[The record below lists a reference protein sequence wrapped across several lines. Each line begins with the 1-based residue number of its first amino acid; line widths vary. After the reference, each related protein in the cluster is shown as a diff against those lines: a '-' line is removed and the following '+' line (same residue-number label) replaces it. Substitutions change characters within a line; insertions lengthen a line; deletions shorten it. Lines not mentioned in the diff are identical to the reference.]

1 MAPSADLV
9 AILLVFAAVVATV
22 NHRLI
27 GLPRAI
33 ALLLGSLIA
42 SAVIALIDPY
52 TTPDMSGWVRGML
65 GDAGLPQV
73 LLHTVLGLLLFA
85 ASLHVDL
92 TELRRQKWAVL
103 VLATASVIIATVVFG
118 AGIWVMFRL
127 ARSPVTLGWCMV
139 LGAVLAPTDAVVVD
153 SLLRRAALPSS
164 LKTAIAGESLL
175 NDGAG
180 VVLFQFLLRI
190 AQGERGLVGH
200 GQIAM
205 AIAFEALGGGALGCI
220 TGYGAAWV
228 MHRVNEPGLRLM
240 ISLALVTGT
249 YRLADTLGVSGPTA
263 VVACG
268 LALLIQAP
276 RDAEGRTLID
286 EVTAFW
292 NVIDE
297 LLNAMLFVL
306 IGFEMFAVNFARLVI
321 LPVVTALPLAL
332 FSRLVGVVLP
342 VLALRGSGP
351 RQRRGIALLTWAG
364 LRGGVSIALALS
376 LPPSPYRGRM
386 IAVCYAVVVASML
399 VQGLTMQRAIRWL
412 YAGDEEPDDSL
423 QSLTESPSPLTT
435 RSTTLASE

>member
-9 AILLVFAAVVATV
+9 AILLVFAAIVATV

-33 ALLLGSLIA
+33 ALLIGSLLASVFIA
-42 SAVIALIDPY
+42 FIDPY
-52 TTPDMSGWVRGML
+52 TAPDLSGWVRGML
-65 GDAGLPQV
+65 GDAALPQV
-73 LLHTVLGLLLFA
+73 LLHAVLGLLLFA
-85 ASLHVDL
+85 ASLQVDL

-118 AGIWVMFRL
+118 AGIWTMFRL
-127 ARSPVTLGWCMV
+127 AGSPIPIGWCMV

-153 SLLRRAALPSS
+153 SLLRRAALPSA

-180 VVLFQFLLRI
+180 VVLFQILLRV
-190 AQGERGLVGH
+190 AQGEPGLIGH
-200 GQIAM
+200 GRIAT
-205 AIAFEALGGGALGCI
+205 AIAIEGLGGGALGCT
-220 TGYGAAWV
+220 TGYVAAWV
-228 MHRVNEPGLRLM
+228 MHRVDEPGLRLM

-268 LALLIQAP
+268 LVLLIQAP
-276 RDAEGRTLID
+276 RDAEGRALLD

-306 IGFEMFAVNFARLVI
+306 IGFEMFAVNFSRLVI
-321 LPVVTALPLAL
+321 LPVVTSLPLAL
-332 FSRLVGVVLP
+332 CSRLVGVVLP
-342 VLALRGSGP
+342 VLVLRGGGP
-351 RQRRGIALLTWAG
+351 QQRRAIALLTWAG

-376 LPPSPYRGRM
+376 LPPNPYRGRM
-386 IAVCYAVVVASML
+386 IVVCYAVVVASML
-399 VQGLTMQRAIRWL
+399 VQGLTMQQAIRWL
-412 YAGDEEPDDSL
+412 YGSRDNADDSS
-423 QSLTESPSPLTT
+423 QNFT
-435 RSTTLASE
+435 

>member
-1 MAPSADLV
+1 MAPSANLV

-33 ALLLGSLIA
+33 ALLLGSLLA
-42 SAVIALIDPY
+42 SAFIALIDPY
-52 TTPDMSGWVRGML
+52 TAPDLSRWVRGML
-65 GDAGLPQV
+65 GDAGLPQ
-73 LLHTVLGLLLFA
+73 LLLNIVLGLLLFA

-103 VLATASVIIATVVFG
+103 VLATASVIIATFVFG
-118 AGIWVMFRL
+118 IGIWAMFQL
-127 ARSPVTLGWCMV
+127 AGSPVTLGWCMV

-153 SLLRRAALPSS
+153 LLLRRAALPSA

-180 VVLFQFLLRI
+180 VVLFQILLRT
-190 AQGERGLVGH
+190 AQGEPGLVGH
-200 GQIAM
+200 GRIAM
-205 AIAFEALGGGALGCI
+205 TIALEAFGGGALGCV
-220 TGYGAAWV
+220 TGYVAAWL
-228 MHRVNEPGLRLM
+228 MHWVNEPGLRLM

-268 LALLIQAP
+268 LVLLIQAP
-276 RDAEGRTLID
+276 RDAEGRALID

-306 IGFEMFAVNFARLVI
+306 IGFEMFAVNFARFVI
-321 LPVVTALPLAL
+321 LPVVTSLPLAL
-332 FSRLVGVVLP
+332 LSRLIGVVLP
-342 VLALRGSGP
+342 VLVLRGGGP
-351 RQRRGIALLTWAG
+351 RQRRTIALLTWAG

-376 LPPSPYRGRM
+376 LPPNPYRGRM
-386 IAVCYAVVVASML
+386 IVVCYAVVVTSML

-412 YAGDEEPDDSL
+412 YGSQGDVD
-423 QSLTESPSPLTT
+423 
-435 RSTTLASE
+435 R

>member
-33 ALLLGSLIA
+33 ALLLGSLVA
-42 SAVIALIDPY
+42 SVFIVLIDPY
-52 TTPDMSGWVRGML
+52 TTPDLSGWMRGML
-65 GDAGLPQV
+65 GGAGLPQ
-73 LLHTVLGLLLFA
+73 LLLNIVLGLLLFA

-118 AGIWVMFRL
+118 AGIWAMFRL
-127 ARSPVTLGWCMV
+127 GGSPIPLGWCMV

-153 SLLRRAALPSS
+153 SLLRRAALPSA
-164 LKTAIAGESLL
+164 LKTAITGESLL

-180 VVLFQFLLRI
+180 VVLFQILLRI

-200 GQIAM
+200 GQIAL
-205 AIAFEALGGGALGCI
+205 AIAVEALGGGTLGCI
-220 TGYGAAWV
+220 TGYVAAWA

-249 YRLADTLGVSGPTA
+249 YRLADALGVSGPTA

-268 LALLIQAP
+268 LVLLIQAP
-276 RDAEGRTLID
+276 RDTEGRALID
-286 EVTAFW
+286 EVTRFW

-376 LPPSPYRGRM
+376 LPPSPYRGQM
-386 IAVCYAVVVASML
+386 IAVCYAVVVVSML
-399 VQGLTMQRAIRWL
+399 VQGLTMPRAIRWL
-412 YAGDEEPDDSL
+412 YGSGDETDDDR
-423 QSLTESPSPLTT
+423 QSFTNSPSPAATQ
-435 RSTTLASE
+435 SVTLASE